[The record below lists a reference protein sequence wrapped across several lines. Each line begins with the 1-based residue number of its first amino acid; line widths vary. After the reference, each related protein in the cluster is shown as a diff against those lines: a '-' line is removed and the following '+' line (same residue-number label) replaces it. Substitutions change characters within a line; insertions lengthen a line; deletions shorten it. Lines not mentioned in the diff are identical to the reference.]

1 MTRICRA
8 ADLIGRPVITLDG
21 AIAVGE
27 IKDVLVDPQ
36 RSLVIC
42 FTLRGRGRL
51 ASPLVGILT
60 SEAVR
65 SIGRDAVMIG
75 SAADVLAQRE
85 GLEAMVGEQQEVIGK
100 EAITQGGASLG
111 SVSDVLLELDG
122 QSAAVVGYE
131 VERRDGQR
139 MLIPVA
145 GGVSISADAL
155 IMPPGVEAHA
165 ANGLAGFRQALVR
178 VRHERMELGA

>member
-1 MTRICRA
+1 MTRIGRA
-8 ADLIGRPVITLDG
+8 AELIGRPVITLDG
-21 AIAVGE
+21 GVAVGE

-36 RSLVIC
+36 RSLVVC

-51 ASPLVGILT
+51 ASPLVGFLT

-75 SAADVLAQRE
+75 SGADVLAQRE

-100 EAITQGGASLG
+100 EAITQRGASLG
-111 SVSDVLLELDG
+111 SVSDVLLEVNG
-122 QSAAVVGYE
+122 QWATVVGYE
-131 VERRDGQR
+131 IDRPDGQR

-145 GGVSISADAL
+145 GGASISADAL
-155 IMPPGVEAHA
+155 VMPPDVEANA

>member
-1 MTRICRA
+1 MTSIGRA
-8 ADLIGRPVITLDG
+8 AELIGRPVITLDG
-21 AIAVGE
+21 AVAVGE

-36 RSLVIC
+36 RSLVIG
-42 FTLRGRGRL
+42 FTLRGRGLL
-51 ASPLVGILT
+51 APPLVGFLT

-85 GLEAMVGEQQEVIGK
+85 GLASMLGEQQEVIGK
-100 EAITQGGASLG
+100 EAVSQRGASLG
-111 SVSDVLLELDG
+111 TVIDVLIEVSGRL
-122 QSAAVVGYE
+122 ATVVGYE
-131 VERRDGQR
+131 VEHRDGQR

-155 IMPPGVEAHA
+155 IMPADVEAHA
-165 ANGLAGFRQALVR
+165 ANGLAGFRQALTR
-178 VRHERMELGA
+178 VRHDRMELGA